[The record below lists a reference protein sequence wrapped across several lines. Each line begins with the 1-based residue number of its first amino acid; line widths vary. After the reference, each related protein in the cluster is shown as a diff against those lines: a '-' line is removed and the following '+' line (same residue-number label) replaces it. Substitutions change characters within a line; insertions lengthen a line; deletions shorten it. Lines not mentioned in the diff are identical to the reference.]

1 MQLSTPQK
9 TAIVISFFISLSV
22 AVTLILANYFTWTSL
37 NVSQIVIFLVVLTF
51 LSYTISLFIIRD
63 YLYDKI
69 RLIYKTLSRQKGSS
83 NEVET
88 DLNKVNEDIDRM
100 VAERQ
105 REIDDLKNT
114 ETFRREFIG
123 NVSHELKTPIFN
135 IQGYIHTL
143 MDGAIKDDNVNIKYL
158 KRTSKSV
165 DRMINIVDDLEI
177 ISKIESNRLE
187 LEFSR
192 WNIVSHVQELFEI
205 LEIKAQKRGINLI
218 IINESSSGFVEADK
232 DKISQVLVNLIEN
245 SIKYGK
251 ENGTTKV
258 RFYEMGENMLVEI
271 ADNGNGISEEH
282 LPRLFERF
290 YRVDKSRSRDE
301 GGTGLG
307 LSIVKHIIEAH
318 RQTINVRSTE
328 SVGTTFSFTV
338 KRSQ

>member
-22 AVTLILANYFTWTSL
+22 AVTLIIANYFTWTSL

-187 LEFSR
+187 LEFLR

-205 LEIKAQKRGINLI
+205 LEIKAQKRGINLS

>member
-1 MQLSTPQK
+1 M
-9 TAIVISFFISLSV
+9 
-22 AVTLILANYFTWTSL
+22 
-37 NVSQIVIFLVVLTF
+37 
-51 LSYTISLFIIRD
+51 
-63 YLYDKI
+63 
-69 RLIYKTLSRQKGSS
+69 
-83 NEVET
+83 
-88 DLNKVNEDIDRM
+88 
-100 VAERQ
+100 
-105 REIDDLKNT
+105 
-114 ETFRREFIG
+114 
-123 NVSHELKTPIFN
+123 
-135 IQGYIHTL
+135 
-143 MDGAIKDDNVNIKYL
+143 
-158 KRTSKSV
+158 
-165 DRMINIVDDLEI
+165 
-177 ISKIESNRLE
+177 
-187 LEFSR
+187 
-192 WNIVSHVQELFEI
+192 FEI
-205 LEIKAQKRGINLI
+205 LEIKAQKRGISLS